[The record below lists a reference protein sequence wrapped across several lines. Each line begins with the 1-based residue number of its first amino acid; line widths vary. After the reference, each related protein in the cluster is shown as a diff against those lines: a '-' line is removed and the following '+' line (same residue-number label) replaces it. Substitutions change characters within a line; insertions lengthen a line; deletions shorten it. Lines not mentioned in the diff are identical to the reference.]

1 MPENKPENDMN
12 QKSGTE
18 SPTLSLCMIV
28 KNEEHFLP
36 KCLDSVKG
44 YVDEIIIVD
53 TGSTDTTVKIAEKY
67 NAKIYHHPWEN
78 SFSKARNY
86 SLKYATGDWILI
98 LDADEEI
105 DKEDAHRLKE
115 VIKDPVGSETSPKA
129 DLILIPV
136 YCKFNN
142 GKNDSIAN
150 SERLFRNHL
159 GICYEGIV
167 HNALKHSA
175 PTRTENIKLHH
186 HGYNQDNEQMERKFA
201 RTSELLKKQINDDTE
216 NPVPHHYLAVSYLD
230 RDMNDECIKEALEA
244 IRLFE
249 LQNSDSQLRLLSYYS
264 ASVAFYRKNELS
276 NAEKYAIKLLSIYS
290 EYLDAH
296 CLLSSIYFLKKE
308 YTKCIES
315 TKTFLDLLKTIESN
329 SKNVLSIPYN
339 TLQHARLAYSRMAII
354 FFEQKKEQEGLQA
367 LRDSINSAENKGEP
381 YFIISKHFAEQEDSK
396 LAEKFLVDGIKENPG
411 NKDLLYYAADLY
423 EKSGA
428 TDKALNNLKI
438 ITKCH
443 PDETPAHYKQGL
455 IYLEK
460 CQYDEAIKSFKSVTK
475 IYPNNFEA
483 LFHTAIAYEG
493 TGNSAQSKE
502 IYNVLTQINPDNPEV
517 MVRLGSLYLR
527 EEDNTGAK
535 EYFLKLL
542 NYEKYL
548 TEAHLCLSRIYIALN
563 DPESC
568 IRSCDALLEMLNL
581 PRDITIN
588 DISELGDLYVQIGI
602 SLLREHKEPQVK
614 FSFEIAELLN
624 PGIMDN
630 IQNAKPLDNC
640 DLKHT
645 INRRSYPSN

>member
-1 MPENKPENDMN
+1 MPENKPKEEMN
-12 QKSGTE
+12 QKSVTE
-18 SPTLSLCMIV
+18 NPTLSLCMIV
-28 KNEEHFLP
+28 KDEEHFLP
-36 KCLDSVKG
+36 MCLDSVKD

-53 TGSTDTTVKIAEKY
+53 TGSTDTTVKIAERY

-78 SFSKARNY
+78 SFSMARNY
-86 SLKYATGDWILI
+86 SLKYATCDWILI

-115 VIKDPVGSETSPKA
+115 VIKDPVVSETSPKA
-129 DLILIPV
+129 DLIFIPV
-136 YCKFNN
+136 YSKFNN

-167 HNALKHSA
+167 HNALKYSV
-175 PTRTENIKLHH
+175 PTKTEDIKLHH
-186 HGYNQDNEQMERKFA
+186 HGYNQDNEQMEKKFA
-201 RTSELLKKQINDDTE
+201 RTSELLKKQINNDPE
-216 NPVPHHYLAVSYLD
+216 NPIPHHNLAISYLD
-230 RDMNDECIKEALEA
+230 RNMNDECIKEAQEA

-296 CLLSSIYFLKKE
+296 CLLSSIYFLKKK
-308 YTKCIES
+308 YVKCIEAT
-315 TKTFLDLLKTIESN
+315 TKFLDILKSIESN
-329 SKNVLSIPYN
+329 SKKALLVPFN
-339 TLQHARLAYSRMAII
+339 TLQHARLAYSRMSIV

-367 LRDSINSAENKGEP
+367 LRNSISSAENKWEP
-381 YFIISKHFAEQEDSK
+381 YFIISKHFAEKDDSK
-396 LAEKFLVDGIKENPG
+396 LAERFLVDGIKKNPG
-411 NKDLLYYAADLY
+411 NKDLLYYAAELN

-428 TDKALNNLKI
+428 TDKALNNLKA
-438 ITKCH
+438 ITKYH

-455 IYLEK
+455 IHLEK
-460 CQYDEAIKSFKSVTK
+460 SQYDEAIKSFKSVTER
-475 IYPNNFEA
+475 YPDNFES
-483 LFHTAIAYEG
+483 LFHMAIAYEG
-493 TGNSAQSKE
+493 SGNSSQSKE
-502 IYNVLTQINPDNPEV
+502 IYNSLIRTNPDNPEV
-517 MVRLGSLYLR
+517 LVRLGSLYLR

-535 EYFLKLL
+535 ECFLKLL

-548 TEAHLCLSRIYIALN
+548 TEAHLCLSKIYIALN

-568 IRSCDALLEMLNL
+568 ISSCDALLEVLNL

-602 SLLREHKEPQVK
+602 SLLREKKEPQVR

-624 PGIMDN
+624 PGILDN
-630 IQNAKPLDNC
+630 IQNAKSLDNC
-640 DLKHT
+640 NLK
-645 INRRSYPSN
+645 

>member
-1 MPENKPENDMN
+1 MPDKKTEKQMN
-12 QKSGTE
+12 QKSGSQ

-28 KNEEHFLP
+28 KDEEHFLP
-36 KCLDSVKG
+36 MCLDSVKDH
-44 YVDEIIIVD
+44 VDEIIIVD
-53 TGSTDTTVKIAEKY
+53 TGSTDTTVKIAERY

-86 SLKYATGDWILI
+86 SLKYATCDWILI

-115 VIKDPVGSETSPKA
+115 VIKDPVGSKTSSKA
-129 DLILIPV
+129 DLIFIPV
-136 YCKFNN
+136 HCKLNN
-142 GKNDSIAN
+142 GKNESIAN

-159 GICYEGIV
+159 GIYYEGIV
-167 HNALKHSA
+167 HNALKYSV
-175 PTRTENIKLHH
+175 PTKTEDIRLYH
-186 HGYNQDNEQMERKFA
+186 HGYNQDNEQMERKFT
-201 RTSELLKKQINDDTE
+201 RTSELLKKQISNDTE

-230 RDMNDECIKEALEA
+230 RNMNDECIEEALEA

-264 ASVAFYRKNELS
+264 TSVAFYRKNELS
-276 NAEKYAIKLLSIYS
+276 NAEKYAIKLLSIYF

-308 YTKCIES
+308 YVKCIES
-315 TKTFLDLLKTIESN
+315 TKKFLDLLKSIESD
-329 SKNVLSIPYN
+329 SKSVLSIPFN
-339 TLQHARLAYSRMAII
+339 TLQHARLAYSRMAIV

-367 LRDSINSAENKGEP
+367 LRNSINSAENKWEP

-396 LAEKFLVDGIKENPG
+396 LAQRFLVDGIKENPG
-411 NKDLLYYAADLY
+411 NKDLLYYDAELN

-428 TDKALNNLKI
+428 SDKALSSLKL
-438 ITKCH
+438 ITKYH

-455 IYLEK
+455 IHLGK
-460 CQYDEAIKSFKSVTK
+460 CQFDEAIKSFKSVTERF
-475 IYPNNFEA
+475 PDNFEA
-483 LFHTAIAYEG
+483 LFHMAIAYEG
-493 TGNSAQSKE
+493 IGNSSQSKE
-502 IYNVLTQINPDNPEV
+502 IYNELIQTNPDNPEV
-517 MVRLGSLYLR
+517 LVRLGSLYLR

-548 TEAHLCLSRIYIALN
+548 TEAHLCLSKIYIALN

-568 IRSCDALLEMLNL
+568 IQSCDELLKVLNL

-602 SLLREHKEPQVK
+602 SLLRENKEPQVR

-640 DLKHT
+640 SLK
-645 INRRSYPSN
+645 

>member
-1 MPENKPENDMN
+1 MPENKPKEEMN
-12 QKSGTE
+12 QKSGIE
-18 SPTLSLCMIV
+18 DPTLSLCMIV

-36 KCLDSVKG
+36 LCLDSVKD

-53 TGSTDTTVKIAEKY
+53 TGSTDTTVKIAERY
-67 NAKIYHHPWEN
+67 DAKIYHHPWEN

-86 SLKYATGDWILI
+86 SLKYATCDWILI

-129 DLILIPV
+129 DLIFIPV
-136 YCKFNN
+136 YSKFNN

-150 SERLFRNHL
+150 SERIFRNHL

-167 HNALKHSA
+167 HNALKHSV
-175 PTRTENIKLHH
+175 PTKTEDIKLHH

-201 RTSELLKKQINDDTE
+201 RTSELLKKQINNDPK
-216 NPVPHHYLAVSYLD
+216 NPIPHHNLAISYLD
-230 RDMNDECIKEALEA
+230 RNMNDECIKEAQEA

-290 EYLDAH
+290 EYLDAY

-308 YTKCIES
+308 YLKCIEA
-315 TKTFLDLLKTIESN
+315 TKKFLHLLKAIKAN
-329 SKNVLSIPYN
+329 PKKALLVPLN
-339 TLQHARLAYSRMAII
+339 TLQHARLAYSRMAIV

-367 LRDSINSAENKGEP
+367 LSNSIDSAENKWEP
-381 YFIISKHFAEQEDSK
+381 YFTISKHFAEQEDSK
-396 LAEKFLVDGIKENPG
+396 QAERFLVDGIKKNPG
-411 NKDLLYYAADLY
+411 NKDLLYYAAELN

-438 ITKCH
+438 ITKYH

-455 IYLEK
+455 IHLEK
-460 CQYDEAIKSFKSVTK
+460 SQYDEAIKSFKSVTER
-475 IYPNNFEA
+475 YPDNFES
-483 LFHTAIAYEG
+483 LFHMAIAYEG
-493 TGNSAQSKE
+493 SGDSSQSKE
-502 IYNVLTQINPDNPEV
+502 IYNSLIRTNPDNPEV
-517 MVRLGSLYLR
+517 LVRLGSLYLR

-548 TEAHLCLSRIYIALN
+548 TEAHLCLSKIYIALN

-568 IRSCDALLEMLNL
+568 IGSCDALLEVLNL
-581 PRDITIN
+581 PRDIIIN
-588 DISELGDLYVQIGI
+588 DISELGELYVQIGI
-602 SLLREHKEPQVK
+602 SLLKEQKEPQVK
-614 FSFEIAELLN
+614 FSFEIADLLN
-624 PGIMDN
+624 PGILDN
-630 IQNAKPLDNC
+630 IQNTKPLGNC
-640 DLKHT
+640 NLK
-645 INRRSYPSN
+645 

>member
-1 MPENKPENDMN
+1 MPENKPKEEMN
-12 QKSGTE
+12 QKSVTE
-18 SPTLSLCMIV
+18 NPTLSLCMIV
-28 KNEEHFLP
+28 KDEEHFLP
-36 KCLDSVKG
+36 MCLDSVKD

-53 TGSTDTTVKIAEKY
+53 TGSTDTTVKIAERY

-78 SFSKARNY
+78 SFSMARNY
-86 SLKYATGDWILI
+86 SLKYATCDWILI

-115 VIKDPVGSETSPKA
+115 VIKDPVVSETSPKA
-129 DLILIPV
+129 DLIFIPV
-136 YCKFNN
+136 YSKFNN

-167 HNALKHSA
+167 HNALKYSV
-175 PTRTENIKLHH
+175 PTKTEDIKLHH
-186 HGYNQDNEQMERKFA
+186 HGYNQDNEQMEKKFA
-201 RTSELLKKQINDDTE
+201 RTSELLKKQINNDPE
-216 NPVPHHYLAVSYLD
+216 NPIPHHNLAISYLD
-230 RDMNDECIKEALEA
+230 RNMNDECIKEAQEA

-296 CLLSSIYFLKKE
+296 CLLSSIYFLKKK
-308 YTKCIES
+308 YVKCIEAT
-315 TKTFLDLLKTIESN
+315 TKFLDILKSIESN
-329 SKNVLSIPYN
+329 SKKALLVPFN
-339 TLQHARLAYSRMAII
+339 TLQHARLAYSRMSIV

-367 LRDSINSAENKGEP
+367 LRNSISSAENKWEP
-381 YFIISKHFAEQEDSK
+381 YFIISKHFAEKDDSK
-396 LAEKFLVDGIKENPG
+396 LAERFLVDGIKENPG
-411 NKDLLYYAADLY
+411 NKDLLYYAAELN

-428 TDKALNNLKI
+428 TDKALNNLKA
-438 ITKCH
+438 ITKYH

-455 IYLEK
+455 IHLEK
-460 CQYDEAIKSFKSVTK
+460 SQYDEAIKSFKSVTER
-475 IYPNNFEA
+475 YPDNFES
-483 LFHTAIAYEG
+483 LFHMAIAYEG
-493 TGNSAQSKE
+493 SGNSSQSKE
-502 IYNVLTQINPDNPEV
+502 IYNTLIRTNQDNPEV
-517 MVRLGSLYLR
+517 LVRLGSLYLR

-535 EYFLKLL
+535 KYFLKLL

-548 TEAHLCLSRIYIALN
+548 TEAHLCLSKISIALN

-568 IRSCDALLEMLNL
+568 ISSCDALLKVLNL

-602 SLLREHKEPQVK
+602 SLLREKKEPQVR

-630 IQNAKPLDNC
+630 IQNAKSLDNC
-640 DLKHT
+640 NLK
-645 INRRSYPSN
+645 